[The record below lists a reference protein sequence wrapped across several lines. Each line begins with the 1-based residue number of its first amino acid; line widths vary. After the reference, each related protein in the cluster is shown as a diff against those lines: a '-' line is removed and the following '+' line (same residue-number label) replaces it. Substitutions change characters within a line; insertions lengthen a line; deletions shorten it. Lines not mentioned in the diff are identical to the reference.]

1 MINPFAQG
9 TPRTRDG
16 KPNLAAPAPR
26 AKGRPDLSGVWQVEP
41 ARPEADAIT
50 RKRASV
56 DSPTV
61 HCQPM
66 GLPGPFL
73 AAVPFKIVQT
83 PGLTL
88 ILQEVDNTIRRI
100 YTDGRPLPVDPQ
112 PSWHGYSI
120 GKWEGDTFV
129 VDTAGFNDLSWLDA
143 FGHPHSDALRLQE
156 RFHRRD
162 YGHLD
167 IQITLDD
174 PKTFTKPL
182 TIKATDLLVPDSDIP
197 YESAVTC

>member
-1 MINPFAQG
+1 
-9 TPRTRDG
+9 
-16 KPNLAAPAPR
+16 
-26 AKGRPDLSGVWQVEP
+26 
-41 ARPEADAIT
+41 
-50 RKRASV
+50 
-56 DSPTV
+56 
-61 HCQPM
+61 M

-73 AAVPFKIVQT
+73 VAVPFKIVQT

-88 ILQEVDNTIRRI
+88 ILQEVDNTIRQI

-143 FGHPHSDALRLQE
+143 FGHPHSDALRLEE

-197 YESAVTC
+197 YERTVTC